1 MTTVAYQGEPGA
13 FGEEAIIGYF
23 GADTVEPIPMATFSA
38 VCDAVE
44 FGSADAG
51 VLPLENSLAGT
62 VGDALD
68 ALATGSLTVVGELLL
83 PVRHQLL
90 VLPGVALEDVEWVA
104 SHWQALSQ
112 CERFLAG
119 RGWEVVPAA
128 DTAGA
133 ARELASRAD
142 RHAAAVAS
150 ERAAE
155 RYGLE
160 IVARDIQDSDHNVT
174 RFAVLARSESHDL
187 PPAAGPLAPRAGVG
201 RETLITFETGHQPGD
216 LYRALG
222 ALADAGIN
230 LSRIESRPSGS
241 GPWRYRFLVQV
252 AGDAVVDPLAG
263 ALVALLEHTSSMR
276 VLGSFDVASAQDAP
290 GTQDAPGAQD

>member
-23 GADTVEPIPMATFSA
+23 GADAVEAVPMSTFPA

-44 FGSADAG
+44 FGTADAG

-68 ALATGSLTVVGELLL
+68 ALAEGSLTVVGEVLL
-83 PVRHQLL
+83 PIRHHLL
-90 VLPGVALEDVEWVA
+90 VLPGVALDDVEWVA
-104 SHWQALSQ
+104 SHWQALAQ
-112 CERFLAG
+112 CGRFLAS
-119 RGWEVVPAA
+119 RPWEVVPAA

-133 ARELASRAD
+133 ARELAARGD
-142 RHAAAVAS
+142 RQAGAVAS
-150 ERAAE
+150 QRAAE

-160 IVARDIQDSDHNVT
+160 IAARDIQDSPHNVT
-174 RFAVLARSESHDL
+174 RFAVLARGETGVL
-187 PPAAGPLAPRAGVG
+187 PPAAGPLAPAAGG
-201 RETLITFETGHQPGD
+201 ERETLITFETGHRPGD

-222 ALADAGIN
+222 AFADAGIN

-252 AGDAVVDPLAG
+252 AGDAANEPLAG
-263 ALVALLEHTSSMR
+263 ALSLLGQHTTSMR
-276 VLGSFDVASAQDAP
+276 ILGSFDSSSLSKM
-290 GTQDAPGAQD
+290 T

>member
-1 MTTVAYQGEPGA
+1 MTAVAYQGEPGA

-23 GADTVEPIPMATFSA
+23 GADAVEPRPMPTFSA
-38 VCDAVE
+38 VCAAVE
-44 FGSADAG
+44 DGSADAG

-68 ALATGSLTVVGELLL
+68 ALAEGSLAVVGELLL
-83 PVRHQLL
+83 PIRHQLL
-90 VLPGVALEDVEWVA
+90 VLAGVRLEEVERVA

-112 CERFLAG
+112 CERFLEG
-119 RGWEVVPAA
+119 RGWQVVPAA

-133 ARELASRAD
+133 ARELAASGD

-160 IVARDIQDSDHNVT
+160 IAAADIQDSPHNVT
-174 RFAVLARSESHDL
+174 RFAILARSGADDL
-187 PPAAGPLAPRAGVG
+187 PPAAGALAPAPGG
-201 RETLITFETGHQPGD
+201 ARETLITFETGHRPGD

-222 ALADAGIN
+222 SLADAGIN

-241 GPWRYRFLVQV
+241 GPWRYRFLIQV
-252 AGDAVVDPLAG
+252 AGDADAEPLAG
-263 ALVALLEHTSSMR
+263 ALKALREHTSSMR
-276 VLGSFDVASAQDAP
+276 ALGSFDVGS
-290 GTQDAPGAQD
+290 

>member
-1 MTTVAYQGEPGA
+1 MTVVAYQGEPGA

-23 GADTVEPIPMATFSA
+23 GADAVEAAPKSTFSA

-44 FGSADAG
+44 YGTADAG

-68 ALATGSLTVVGELLL
+68 ALAEGSLTVVGELLL
-83 PVRHQLL
+83 PIRHQLL
-90 VLPGVALEDVEWVA
+90 VLPGVAIDEVEWVA

-119 RGWEVVPAA
+119 RGWEIVPAA

-133 ARELASRAD
+133 ARELAARGD
-142 RHAAAVAS
+142 MHAAAVAS
-150 ERAAE
+150 ERAADE
-155 RYGLE
+155 YGLE
-160 IVARDIQDSDHNVT
+160 IAARDIQDSQHNVT
-174 RFAVLARSESHDL
+174 RFAILARSESHDL
-187 PPAAGPLAPRAGVG
+187 PPATGGLAPRPGG
-201 RETLITFETGHQPGD
+201 DRETLITFETGNRPGD

-222 ALADAGIN
+222 AFADAGIN

-241 GPWRYRFLVQV
+241 GPWKYRFLVQV
-252 AGDAVVDPLAG
+252 AGDAAVEPLAS
-263 ALVALLEHTSSMR
+263 ALIGLQEHTASMR
-276 VLGSFDVASAQDAP
+276 VLGSFDIGSD
-290 GTQDAPGAQD
+290 

>member
-23 GADTVEPIPMATFSA
+23 GAGTAEPLPVSTFSA

-44 FGSADAG
+44 YGTADAG

-68 ALATGSLTVVGELLL
+68 ALAEGSLTVVGEVLV
-83 PVRHQLL
+83 PVRHHLL
-90 VLPGVALEDVEWVA
+90 VLPGVTLDEIEWVA
-104 SHWQALSQ
+104 SHWQALAQ
-112 CERFLAG
+112 CHRFLAD

-133 ARELASRAD
+133 ARELAGRGD
-142 RHAAAVAS
+142 MRAAAIAS
-150 ERAAE
+150 ERAAQA
-155 RYGLE
+155 YALE
-160 IVARDIQDSDHNVT
+160 IAARDIADSPHNLT
-174 RFAVLARSESHDL
+174 RFAILAQSGERAL
-187 PPAAGPLAPRAGVG
+187 PPAQGPLAPAGGV
-201 RETLITFETGHQPGD
+201 RETLVTFETGHRPGD
-216 LYRALG
+216 LYRAL
-222 ALADAGIN
+222 ATFADAGIN

-252 AGDAVVDPLAG
+252 TGDAASEPLAS
-263 ALVALLEHTSSMR
+263 ALAGLGGHTSSMR
-276 VLGSFDVASAQDAP
+276 VLGSFDVDRE
-290 GTQDAPGAQD
+290 